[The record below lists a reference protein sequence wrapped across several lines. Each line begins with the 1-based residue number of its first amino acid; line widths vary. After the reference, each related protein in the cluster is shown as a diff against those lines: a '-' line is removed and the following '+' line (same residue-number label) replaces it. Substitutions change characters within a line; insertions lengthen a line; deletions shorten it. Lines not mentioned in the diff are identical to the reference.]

1 MEKGHYK
8 NLPPVSEYMS
18 WLCFGQLR
26 LPTLISCPDCK
37 VLKKEQFF
45 VAVLWLSCYLVVFR
59 SIDGLKKVL
68 TCTPPNC

>member
-1 MEKGHYK
+1 MLVEKGHYK

-37 VLKKEQFF
+37 VEKKDSFSLLF
-45 VAVLWLSCYLVVFR
+45 CGSAVILLFLGQSMA
-59 SIDGLKKVL
+59 
-68 TCTPPNC
+68 